1 MSRKLLVMNPEH
13 CMEVQFEQ
21 QITIGRDV
29 YNSLS
34 LQDAEISRSHAIIF
48 EQDNEILVKDLKS
61 RNGVYVQG
69 SKVQEATLK
78 PDDEVIMGST
88 VMIFEPTEALDL
100 ERALSKRGRHL
111 LEKSGARK
119 QLKEEATEITIF
131 TTQEMRVAVD
141 KLFSEPESTNFFT
154 MRNAMTLLQ
163 AIKEMDDAPE
173 TSEMLQAALRRSM
186 TMLGGHRGVIMETDD
201 KKAHLKVRA
210 IHSPENTESMQ
221 IGKDILRILLGSEKA
236 VYCANVARDKR
247 FDKMSKSTEN
257 PIYSFVAAPI
267 ISLGEIF
274 GFIYLDSRDKSVTYD
289 YTGLRSLY
297 MIASHI
303 GALLRARPMH
313 FEKHAISSSGEMPI
327 PAAAR

>member
-13 CMEVQFEQ
+13 CMEVQFDQ

-48 EQDNEILVKDLKS
+48 EQDNEVLVKDLKS

-69 SKVQEATLK
+69 AKVQESVLR

-88 VMIFEPTEALDL
+88 VIIFEPTEALDL

-111 LEKSGARK
+111 LEKSGNRRK
-119 QLKEEATEITIF
+119 RVEEAAEITIF
-131 TTQEMRVAVD
+131 TIPELRTAVD

-173 TSEMLQAALRRSM
+173 TGEMLEAGLRRTM
-186 TMLGGHRGVIMETDD
+186 TMLGGGRGVIMETDEN
-201 KKAHLKVRA
+201 KKHLKVRA
-210 IHSPENTESMQ
+210 IHASDAHEGIQ
-221 IGKDILRILLGSEKA
+221 IGQDILRILLGSEKA
-236 VYCANVARDKR
+236 VYCANVAKDSR
-247 FDKMSKSTEN
+247 FMKMAQAKDY
-257 PIYSFVAAPI
+257 PVHSFVAAPI
-267 ISLGEIF
+267 ISQGEIF
-274 GFIYLDSRDKSVTYD
+274 GFIYLESNDKSTTYD
-289 YTGLRSLY
+289 YTGLRSLF

-303 GALLRARPMH
+303 GSLLRARPLH
-313 FEKHAISSSGEMPI
+313 FEKHAISTESPL